1 MALQFANNATTT
13 IASGLTSTATTI
25 TLASGTG
32 SLFPSLSGGN
42 TFIAT
47 LTDAATNLIREIV
60 KVTAITGDV
69 LTVVRAQEGTSA
81 TTWVTGDVFAQ
92 LLTAGQ
98 MATFVQ
104 GTATVTSFNTRT
116 GAITLTGTDVDTALG
131 FTPLSAP
138 VVNASLNNMN
148 AGTVKANVTGSAA
161 TPADVTLATLLTS
174 LSGTYTP
181 SSGVIPLPGGAILQ
195 IGSATTNGSAI
206 SAVTFHT
213 PFSTTVSGV
222 WLNANYSG
230 SLANMQCDSVTNS
243 GMNVTSWFA
252 NTSPK
257 ASVPFYWAVIGY

>member
-13 IASGLTSTATTI
+13 LAAPLTATATTV

-42 TFIAT
+42 TFIST
-47 LTDAATNLIREIV
+47 LTDAATGLVREIV

-69 LTVVRAQEGTSA
+69 LTVVRAQEGTTA
-81 TTWVTGDVFAQ
+81 TTWLTGDIFAQ

-138 VVNASLNNMN
+138 VANTSLNTMN

-161 TPADVTLATLLTS
+161 TPADVTLATFLTS

-195 IGSATTNGSAI
+195 IGSATTSSGASA
-206 SAVTFHT
+206 SVTFHT
-213 PFSTTVSGV
+213 PFATTVLGV
-222 WLNANYSG
+222 FLNANLSG
-230 SLANMQCDSVTNS
+230 SMANMQCDSVSNS

-257 ASVPFYWAVIGY
+257 SSTPFYWAVIGY